1 MLLKCICFV
10 WLLGVV
16 KNKELSCFTCSDVVT
31 NGTLVEGPK
40 VWRDDLRCGVS
51 YNLSDGS
58 AAQCNP
64 DDTQS
69 RTCCS
74 QDGYCGAST
83 LHCCPG
89 CADYTRSNKD
99 NDLAVCS
106 GAWDFAKTDCGP
118 THKACSRVRISTNKV
133 VSRQTVNETDTETT
147 RYQIIRRCHEPTEE
161 PLCTK
166 YNLAGHYCDES
177 LCWKNNCNAATRT
190 FAQIVSLSFMLIILN
205 Y

>member
-64 DDTQS
+64 DDTQGRYRNWLGS
-69 RTCCS
+69 PLLIVYS
-74 QDGYCGAST
+74 DST
-83 LHCCPG
+83 S
-89 CADYTRSNKD
+89 DR
-99 NDLAVCS
+99 V
-106 GAWDFAKTDCGP
+106 DFEG
-118 THKACSRVRISTNKV
+118 RISQRFGLKLKYNRTN
-133 VSRQTVNETDTETT
+133 
-147 RYQIIRRCHEPTEE
+147 E
-161 PLCTK
+161 PL
-166 YNLAGHYCDES
+166 
-177 LCWKNNCNAATRT
+177 
-190 FAQIVSLSFMLIILN
+190 
-205 Y
+205 

>member
-64 DDTQS
+64 DDTQGRYRKLVGS
-69 RTCCS
+69 SAPNSIFQFDIGSRRLRGTHFSTFKIKVYQNKWTTLTHRTCCS

-89 CADYTRSNKD
+89 CADYTRSNSE
-99 NDLAVCS
+99 LLIHITA
-106 GAWDFAKTDCGP
+106 
-118 THKACSRVRISTNKV
+118 R
-133 VSRQTVNETDTETT
+133 
-147 RYQIIRRCHEPTEE
+147 PTEALR
-161 PLCTK
+161 PTPSPVRVL
-166 YNLAGHYCDES
+166 L
-177 LCWKNNCNAATRT
+177 L
-190 FAQIVSLSFMLIILN
+190 
-205 Y
+205 